1 MKLFKS
7 LLIAPATLGLLAPM
21 SANATEIN
29 LNEISNYS
37 DIETVEFEN
46 SFSFEDSNVDS
57 LLAGGEGL
65 VDDHSHDGSFSETT
79 TASFS
84 ANFYVGAEDTSS
96 TETSTGLATDNDL
109 DDSID
114 AGYDF
119 GIALNT
125 SFTGEDSLDISLDS
139 GNSGVSG
146 IDEFGGDDTDALDID
161 LVVVDGVAYT
171 FPIGDSTTAFVG
183 FDSDGSSLFTTACVY
198 GGPGDM
204 LDDCGNVNAGI
215 TGGETAVGASYDFG
229 NGLTAAFGAQ
239 TEAGANAGAFTEE
252 SGDSFALNGAYT
264 ADSYG
269 ISLTYASVENAALTD
284 ENAFTALNAY
294 YTPEGSLPSISVGY
308 EIGDIGGAAAAID
321 EQASFFVGLTWDE
334 VGPGSAGVALGHS
347 GTVENGDELYQY
359 EAYYEYPVNDSMT
372 ITPLIYT
379 LDAAG
384 AADDTTGMMVK
395 TSFSF

>member
-7 LLIAPATLGLLAPM
+7 LLVAPATLGLLAPM
-21 SANATEIN
+21 AATANEVTIN
-29 LNEISNYS
+29 DFNPAEELAITNSRVDGLEARLNN
-37 DIETVEFEN
+37 FE
-46 SFSFEDSNVDS
+46 
-57 LLAGGEGL
+57 A
-65 VDDHSHDGSFSETT
+65 GSFSETT
-79 TASFS
+79 TAAFS
-84 ANFYVGAEDTSS
+84 VNMYLGYEDTAA
-96 TETSTGLATDNDL
+96 GAG
-109 DDSID
+109 DDAVVS
-114 AGYDF
+114 AYDF
-119 GIALNT
+119 NLNLNT

-139 GNSGVSG
+139 GNAGVSG
-146 IDEFGGDDTDALDID
+146 IDEFGGDNITVGTSDVDGIA
-161 LVVVDGVAYT
+161 VDGVAYT

-239 TEAGANAGAFTEE
+239 TEAGADAGFFTEE

-264 ADSYG
+264 ADNYG

-308 EIGDIGGAAAAID
+308 EIGDIGGAGAGAD
-321 EQASFFVGLTWDE
+321 EQASFMVGLTWDE

-347 GTVENGDELYQY
+347 NTNESGDVLYQY

>member
-7 LLIAPATLGLLAPM
+7 LLVAPATLGLLAPM
-21 SANATEIN
+21 AATANEVTIN
-29 LNEISNYS
+29 DFNPAEELAITNSRVDGLEARLNN
-37 DIETVEFEN
+37 FE
-46 SFSFEDSNVDS
+46 
-57 LLAGGEGL
+57 A
-65 VDDHSHDGSFSETT
+65 GSFSETT

-84 ANFYVGAEDTSS
+84 TNMYVGYEDTA
-96 TETSTGLATDNDL
+96 ATAG
-109 DDSID
+109 DD
-114 AGYDF
+114 AVVTAYDF
-119 GIALNT
+119 NISLNT
-125 SFTGEDSLDISLDS
+125 SFTGEDSLDITLDS
-139 GNSGVSG
+139 GNAGVDG
-146 IDEFGGDDTDALDID
+146 IDEFGGDDTSVADVD
-161 LVVVDGVAYT
+161 LLVVDGVAYT

-252 SGDSFALNGAYT
+252 SGDSFALNAAYT

-269 ISLTYASVENAALTD
+269 ISLTYASVENAGLTD

-308 EIGDIGGAAAAID
+308 EIGDIGGAAAGAD
-321 EQASFFVGLTWDE
+321 EQASFMVGLTWDE

-347 GTVENGDELYQY
+347 NTNENGDELYQY

-372 ITPLIYT
+372 VTPLIYT

-384 AADDTTGMMVK
+384 ANTDDTSGAMVK
-395 TSFSF
+395 TTFTF

>member
-7 LLIAPATLGLLAPM
+7 LLVAPAALGLLSPLSV
-21 SANATEIN
+21 SASEVN

-37 DIETVEFEN
+37 DVESKKFAN
-46 SFSFEDSNVDS
+46 SFSNDDSNNET

-65 VDDHSHDGSFSETT
+65 VDSYDEGGFSSTT

-84 ANFYVGAEDTSS
+84 TNMYLGYEDTAA
-96 TETSTGLATDNDL
+96 GAG
-109 DDSID
+109 DDAVVS
-114 AGYDF
+114 AYDF
-119 GIALNT
+119 NISLNT
-125 SFTGEDSLDISLDS
+125 SFTGEDSLDIAIDS
-139 GNSGVSG
+139 GNADVSG
-146 IDEFGGDDTDALDID
+146 IDEFGGDATTVNDVDGLA
-161 LVVVDGVAYT
+161 VDGVSYT

-252 SGDSFALNGAYT
+252 STDSFALNGAYT
-264 ADSYG
+264 ADNYG
-269 ISLTYASVENAALTD
+269 ISLTYASVETATD

-294 YTPEGSLPSISVGY
+294 YTPDGSLPSISVGY
-308 EIGDIGGAAAAID
+308 EFGDLGG
-321 EQASFFVGLTWDE
+321 G
-334 VGPGSAGVALGHS
+334 
-347 GTVENGDELYQY
+347 
-359 EAYYEYPVNDSMT
+359 PVNA
-372 ITPLIYT
+372 Y
-379 LDAAG
+379 
-384 AADDTTGMMVK
+384 
-395 TSFSF
+395 

>member
-7 LLIAPATLGLLAPM
+7 LLVAPAALGLLSPLSV
-21 SANATEIN
+21 SANEVN

-37 DIETVEFEN
+37 DVESKKFAN
-46 SFSFEDSNVDS
+46 SFSNDESNNET

-65 VDDHSHDGSFSETT
+65 VDDDSHDGGFSSTT

-84 ANFYVGAEDTSS
+84 TNMYLGYEDTAA
-96 TETSTGLATDNDL
+96 GAG
-109 DDSID
+109 DDAVVS
-114 AGYDF
+114 AYDF
-119 GIALNT
+119 GISLNT
-125 SFTGEDSLDISLDS
+125 SFTGEDSLDIGIIA
-139 GNSGVSG
+139 GNADTAG
-146 IDEFGGDDTDALDID
+146 IDEFGGDATTVEDVDGLAL
-161 LVVVDGVAYT
+161 DGVAYT

-183 FDSDGSSLFTTACVY
+183 FDTDGSSLFTTACVY

-204 LDDCGNVNAGI
+204 LDDCANVNAGI
-215 TGGETAVGASYDFG
+215 TGGEAAVGASYDFG

-239 TEAGANAGAFTEE
+239 TEAGDDNGVFTEE
-252 SGDSFALNGAYT
+252 SGDSFALNAAYT
-264 ADSYG
+264 ADNYG
-269 ISLTYASVENAALTD
+269 LSITYSSVENDDAD

-294 YTPEGSLPSISVGY
+294 YTPEGLLPSISVGY
-308 EIGDIGGAAAAID
+308 EIGDIGGAAAAAD
-321 EQASFFVGLTWDE
+321 EQASFMIGLTWDE

-347 GTVENGDELYQY
+347 NTNESGDELYQY

-372 ITPLIYT
+372 ITPLVYT

-384 AADDTTGMMVK
+384 DADDTTGMMVK

>member
-7 LLIAPATLGLLAPM
+7 LLVAPAALGLLSPLSV
-21 SANATEIN
+21 SASEVN

-37 DIETVEFEN
+37 DVESKKFAN
-46 SFSFEDSNVDS
+46 SFSNDDSNNET

-65 VDDHSHDGSFSETT
+65 VDSFDGGFSSTT

-84 ANFYVGAEDTSS
+84 TNMYVGYEDTAA
-96 TETSTGLATDNDL
+96 GAG
-109 DDSID
+109 DD
-114 AGYDF
+114 AVVTAYDF
-119 GIALNT
+119 NINLNT

-139 GNSGVSG
+139 GNANTAG
-146 IDEFGGDDTDALDID
+146 IDEFGGDATTVDDVDGLAL
-161 LVVVDGVAYT
+161 DGVAYT
-171 FPIGDSTTAFVG
+171 FPIGGKTTAFVG
-183 FDSDGSSLFTTACVY
+183 FDTDGSSLFTTACVY

-215 TGGETAVGASYDFG
+215 TGGETALGASYDFG

-252 SGDSFALNGAYT
+252 STDSFALNGAYT
-264 ADSYG
+264 ADNYG
-269 ISLTYASVENAALTD
+269 ISLTYASVETATD

-294 YTPEGSLPSISVGY
+294 YTPDSDGLPSISVGY
-308 EIGDIGGAAAAID
+308 EIGDIGGAAAGAD
-321 EQASFFVGLTWDE
+321 EQASFMVGLTWDE

-347 GTVENGDELYQY
+347 NTAENGDELYQY

-384 AADDTTGMMVK
+384 ANTDDTSGAMVK

>member
-1 MKLFKS
+1 MKLFQS
-7 LLIAPATLGLLAPM
+7 LLVAPAALGLLSPLSV
-21 SANATEIN
+21 SASEVN

-37 DIETVEFEN
+37 DVESKKFAN
-46 SFSFEDSNVDS
+46 SFSNDASNNKT

-65 VDDHSHDGSFSETT
+65 VDSYDGGFSSTT

-84 ANFYVGAEDTSS
+84 TNMYLGYEDTAA
-96 TETSTGLATDNDL
+96 GAG
-109 DDSID
+109 DDALVTAYDIQID
-114 AGYDF
+114 
-119 GIALNT
+119 LNT
-125 SFTGEDSLDISLDS
+125 SFTGEDSLDISLDG
-139 GNSGVSG
+139 GNAGVSG
-146 IDEFGGDDTDALDID
+146 IDEFDGNATTVPGTSVDGLA
-161 LVVVDGVAYT
+161 VDGVAYT

-204 LDDCGNVNAGI
+204 LDDCANVNAGI
-215 TGGETAVGASYDFG
+215 TGGEAAVGASYDFG

-239 TEAGANAGAFTEE
+239 TEAGDDNGVFTEE
-252 SGDSFALNGAYT
+252 SGDSFALNGAYV
-264 ADSYG
+264 ADNYG
-269 ISLTYASVENAALTD
+269 ISLTYSSVENADLTD

-294 YTPEGSLPSISVGY
+294 YTPDGSLPSISVGY
-308 EIGDIGGAAAAID
+308 EIGDIGGAAAAAD
-321 EQASFFVGLTWDE
+321 EQASFMIGLTWDE

-347 GTVENGDELYQY
+347 NTNESGEELYQY

-384 AADDTTGMMVK
+384 DLDDTTGMMVK
-395 TSFSF
+395 TSFAF

>member
-7 LLIAPATLGLLAPM
+7 LLVAPAALGSLSPLSV
-21 SANATEIN
+21 SASEVN

-37 DIETVEFEN
+37 DVESKKFAN
-46 SFSFEDSNVDS
+46 SFSNDDSNNET

-65 VDDHSHDGSFSETT
+65 VDSYDGGFSSTT

-84 ANFYVGAEDTSS
+84 SNMYIGYEDTA
-96 TETSTGLATDNDL
+96 ATAG
-109 DDSID
+109 DD
-114 AGYDF
+114 AVVTAYDF
-119 GIALNT
+119 NISLNT
-125 SFTGEDSLDISLDS
+125 SFTGEDSLDITLDS
-139 GNSGVSG
+139 GNAGVSG
-146 IDEFGGDDTDALDID
+146 IDEFGGDDTQAADVD
-161 LVVVDGVAYT
+161 LLVVDGVAYT

-252 SGDSFALNGAYT
+252 SGDSFALNAAYT

-269 ISLTYASVENAALTD
+269 ISLTYASVENAGLTD

-308 EIGDIGGAAAAID
+308 EIGDIGGAAVAED
-321 EQASFFVGLTWDE
+321 EQASFMVGLTWDE

-347 GTVENGDELYQY
+347 NTNESGDELYQY

-384 AADDTTGMMVK
+384 ALDDTTGMMVK